1 MMFAEERHRLIGD
14 LVGSAGRVSVAD
26 LAQQLEITRET
37 VRRDLAQLEQDG
49 LLRRVHGGAVAN
61 GTTSTAEESL
71 SVRTSLN
78 HAQKARIADRAVEL
92 LPSGA
97 TSVVLDA
104 GTTTELLAQAMASS
118 LPATRTADLLVL
130 THSVPVA
137 YRISTSSPFQ
147 LEVIGGRVR
156 ALTSAAIGT
165 PAIDQFR
172 ALRPDIAFI
181 GANGIHA
188 GFGLSTPDPME
199 AAVKSAIVACARRV
213 VLLADSSKLG
223 QETLVRFA
231 GLDQIDALVTDA
243 APDAELGAALDE
255 ADVEVVVA

>member
-1 MMFAEERHRLIGD
+1 MFAEERHRLIGD
-14 LVGSAGRVSVAD
+14 LVASAGRVSVAD

-49 LLRRVHGGAVAN
+49 LLRRVHGGAVAS

-78 HAQKARIADRAVEL
+78 HAQKSRIADRAMEL

-104 GTTTELLAQAMASS
+104 GTTTELLAQAMASM
-118 LPATRTADLLVL
+118 LPARRTADLLVL

-137 YRISTSSPFQ
+137 YRISTGGSFQ

-156 ALTSAAIGT
+156 ALTSAAIGAST
-165 PAIDQFR
+165 IDEFR

-188 GFGLSTPDPME
+188 GFGLSTPDPLE

-223 QETLVRFA
+223 QETLIRFA
-231 GLDQIDALVTDA
+231 GLDQIDTLVTDA
-243 APDAELGAALDE
+243 APEVDLAAALED

>member
-1 MMFAEERHRLIGD
+1 MFAEERQALMGD
-14 LVGSAGRVSVAD
+14 LVANTGRVTVAE
-26 LAQQLEITRET
+26 LARQLDITRET

-49 LLRRVHGGAVAN
+49 QLRRVHGGAVA
-61 GTTSTAEESL
+61 GGATSTAEESL

-78 HAQKARIADRAVEL
+78 HEQKSRIATRALEL

-104 GTTTELLAQAMASS
+104 GTTTELLAQAMAST
-118 LPATRTADLLVL
+118 LPTQRTTDLLVL

-137 YRISTSSPFQ
+137 YRISTGGSFQ

-156 ALTSAAIGT
+156 ALTSAAIGAST
-165 PAIDQFR
+165 IDQFR

-181 GANGIHA
+181 GANGVHA
-188 GFGLSTPDPME
+188 GFGLSTPDPLE

-223 QETLVRFA
+223 QETLIRFA
-231 GLDQIDALVTDA
+231 GLDQVDALVTGA
-243 APDAELGAALDE
+243 APTGELAAALED
-255 ADVEVVVA
+255 ADVEVVLA